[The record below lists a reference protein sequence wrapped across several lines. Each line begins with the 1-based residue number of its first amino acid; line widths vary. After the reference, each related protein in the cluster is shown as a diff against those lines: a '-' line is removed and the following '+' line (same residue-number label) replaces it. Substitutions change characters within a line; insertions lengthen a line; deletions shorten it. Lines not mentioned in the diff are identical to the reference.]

1 MADAAVI
8 MTGRVFKIVS
18 FGAFVRLSDG
28 SAGLVHIS
36 EISDGFVQDVQ
47 DFLEIGTEVKVAVLS
62 TEADGRRK
70 LSIKRVK
77 PQPRLRRTPEE
88 ELALSASR
96 EEKKRLK
103 KQQAMDKTRENKRS
117 LFMAPPEDPD
127 DTGAGGGRSFEDK
140 LAKFMKDS
148 EERQVDVKR
157 QTDHKRGGGYVR
169 KG

>member
-8 MTGRVFKIVS
+8 MIGKVFKIVN

-28 SAGLVHIS
+28 SSGLVHIS
-36 EISDGFVQDVQ
+36 EISDGYVQDVQ

-70 LSIKRVK
+70 LSIKKVC
-77 PQPRLRRTPEE
+77 PQPKLKRAPEVQSE
-88 ELALSASR
+88 ISASR
-96 EEKKRLK
+96 EEKKKQK
-103 KQQAMDKTRENKRS
+103 KQLAIDKSKENIKS
-117 LFMAPPEDPD
+117 LFMAPPEEPD
-127 DTGAGGGRSFEDK
+127 DTGAGSGRSFEDK